1 MSSQEMDYKRYLD
14 LLLRFKRLFIVSA
27 LFIMTAAIV
36 ISYVLPKKF
45 EAKSTVFIEKNV
57 ISELVKGIAVTPS
70 MDQTIKVLTY
80 AITSR
85 PLLVKVINELDLLTK
100 KNSDAELEELLK
112 EIQKNVTVKVKDN
125 NLFIISYVDHN
136 PRVARD
142 FVNTLVRVYVEE
154 NVSSKRE
161 ESYGATK
168 FLSDQIGDFKNNLE
182 KADAELARFK
192 AAKGGIIS
200 IDEGKL
206 FEEINASQQKLYDI
220 QLRRKHLEGLK
231 PVARKTSDPMQ
242 ANLLALQ
249 KRLEEFRTQFTDS
262 YPEIVRIKGEIETL
276 REQLRTRKDDGAT
289 ISDPQELGKIEAEL
303 AALRTSEESLKRYI
317 ATNQAMLKNI
327 PTAKADLEQLET
339 EKKKQKELYDQLMTR
354 YGQSEMSKQME
365 VQDKST
371 TFRIVD
377 PAVMPIKPVSPNRL
391 KIMLLGLVGGIAG
404 GVGLV
409 LLRDFLSNTVKS
421 VDSVKSLGYPLLA
434 VIPRIEDRAVLEKL
448 RRQDLRIYI
457 AAASYFCLLL
467 VFVAVEALDL
477 GYVDKV
483 LERTGIVERLR

>member
-1 MSSQEMDYKRYLD
+1 MSSQEFDYKRYLE
-14 LLLRFKRLFIVSA
+14 LLLRYKRLFLVTA
-27 LFIMTAAIV
+27 LMILTGAV
-36 ISYVLPKKF
+36 VLSYMLPKRF

-57 ISELVKGIAVTPS
+57 INELVKGIAVTPS

-85 PLLVKVINELDLLTK
+85 PIMVKVINELDLLTK

-112 EIQKNVTVKVKDN
+112 DIQKNVTVKVKDN
-125 NLFIISYVDHN
+125 NLFIISYVDRN

-142 FVNTLVRVYVEE
+142 FINTLVRIYIEE

-168 FLSDQIGDFKNNLE
+168 FLSEQIGDFKEKME
-182 KADAELARFK
+182 KADAELSRYK
-192 AAKGGIIS
+192 ASKGGIIA
-200 IDEGKL
+200 IDEAKL

-231 PVARKTSDPMQ
+231 PVARRTSDPMLG
-242 ANLLALQ
+242 NLLILQ
-249 KRLEEFRTQFTDS
+249 KRLEELRSQFTDS
-262 YPEIVRIKGEIETL
+262 YPEIVRVKGEIEAIK
-276 REQLRTRKDDGAT
+276 EQVRTRKDEGRT
-289 ISDPQELGKIEAEL
+289 VIDPQEIGKIEAEL
-303 AALRTSEESLKRYI
+303 AALRSSEESLKRYI
-317 ATNQAMLKNI
+317 STNQALLKSI
-327 PTAKADLEQLET
+327 PTAKASLDQLET

-354 YGQSEMSKQME
+354 HGQSEMSKQME
-365 VQDKST
+365 VQDKTT

-377 PAVMPIKPVSPNRL
+377 PAVMPIKPASPNRL

-404 GVGLV
+404 GMGLLV
-409 LLRDFLSNTVKS
+409 LLDLMSNTVKS
-421 VDSVKSLGYPLLA
+421 VETVKLFGYPVLA
-434 VIPRIEDRAVLEKL
+434 VIPRMQDMAVAERV
-448 RRQDLRIYI
+448 RRQDLRLYI

-467 VFVAVEALDL
+467 VFVAIEAMDL

-483 LERTGIVERLR
+483 LERVGVVERLR